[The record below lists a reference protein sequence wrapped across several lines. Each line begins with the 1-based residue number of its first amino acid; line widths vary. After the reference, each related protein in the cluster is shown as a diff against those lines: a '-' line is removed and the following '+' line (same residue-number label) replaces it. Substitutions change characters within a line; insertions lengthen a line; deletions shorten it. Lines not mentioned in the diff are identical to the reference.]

1 MAEQAGAPT
10 VTGRTG
16 RHRRAKAKLS
26 PLGFVMALPPI
37 LLVVLFVG
45 LPVIAAL
52 AFSLGF
58 TGGLNEI
65 VAKIGLNVHEADH
78 WWGTFAAYRD
88 VLTNPQ
94 FLSDL
99 VVTVVVTA
107 LSAAIVLFMALGIGF
122 YLRMRGGWLANLL
135 SGLAVVPL
143 FIPVVIASWAI
154 LTFYSGDGFVR
165 TAFAR
170 VGLVGP
176 TWGYTVVAIVIG
188 SVWTSL
194 PFAVLMIASGLQA
207 IPDAMIETARDAG
220 AGFWRIA
227 VSIMIPM
234 AFVPVV
240 IAATFTAIAVIGSFT
255 VPYFTGPTAP
265 TMLGVTLT
273 NYFTSYNEPQ
283 QSVVMAFAVFV
294 AAAGIGAFYVWAN
307 FRSAREQGRV

>member
-1 MAEQAGAPT
+1 MTEQAGAPT
-10 VTGRTG
+10 VAERSG
-16 RHRRAKAKLS
+16 RHPRAKARLS

-37 LLVVLFVG
+37 LLVVVFVG
-45 LPVIAAL
+45 LPVITAL

-65 VAKIGLNVHEADH
+65 VAKIGLNVHAADH

-165 TAFAR
+165 TVFAR
-170 VGLVGP
+170 VGVVGP
-176 TWGYTVVAIVIG
+176 TWGYTVAAIVIG